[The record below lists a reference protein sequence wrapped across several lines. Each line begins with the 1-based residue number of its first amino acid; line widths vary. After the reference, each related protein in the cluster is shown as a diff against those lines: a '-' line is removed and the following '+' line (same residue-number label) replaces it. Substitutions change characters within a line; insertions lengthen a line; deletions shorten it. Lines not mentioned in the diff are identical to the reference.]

1 MSKRFQTQPRGETRP
16 LGTTKPAKAAKG
28 AKPLVFPT
36 ASELRA
42 QAEAEAAAEGN
53 PGVEKIACIPD
64 AEPVDSTQSPA
75 TPAAT
80 PDAPVKQEKI
90 MKLIL
95 APKQRKSKTI
105 VMYNIEGRVGQVQ
118 VLRSLVGDNPPAE
131 LELIGTFAEAKTPK
145 AKLTPAERK
154 AARAAAPKLTLA
166 ERVAKA
172 AERTEKLRAKLA
184 AEQAAATV

>member
-1 MSKRFQTQPRGETRP
+1 MSKRFQTQPRGEARP
-16 LGTTKPAKAAKG
+16 LGTPRPAKA

-36 ASELRA
+36 ATELRA
-42 QAEAEAAAEGN
+42 QAEES
-53 PGVEKIACIPD
+53 ACVPD
-64 AEPVDSTQSPA
+64 AEPVDSPQSPA
-75 TPAAT
+75 TPDAT
-80 PDAPVKQEKI
+80 PDTPAIKEKI

-105 VMYNIEGRVGQVQ
+105 VMYNLDGRVGQVQ

-131 LELIGTFAEAKTPK
+131 LELIGTFAEPKAAK
-145 AKLTPAERK
+145 AKLTPEERK

-184 AEQAAATV
+184 AEQVGSATV